1 MAIPQKILEQV
12 LPQISLSKIN
22 VEGQDNNITLTI
34 EVENKTLLKISDSE
48 QVQVGVAII
57 QTSEDISSIN
67 NLQTEFEQRVRNG
80 FGYFSIKNN
89 PKQQEKVV
97 EENGKKFLSKTI
109 STTAVLDIQENNLII
124 FYGSWIQNNDTG
136 EFSFSRVKAE
146 IIFEDGQLKSESYLY
161 FIDGTEDIW
170 EGNVLLADD
179 GFSFTTDESTPR
191 QLTRYKTK
199 NYVVQDFRVRN
210 IIEKS
215 IQDYQELNNK
225 LLNLKSKQIKTR
237 KKNNKKYFTDSY
249 ISQKQNLSLIF
260 GINFADLVLQ
270 NSFLGKDPNLSTE
283 MSRQLFEKSKI
294 VDLKIVKRRV
304 LRTEYNSNSI
314 TDARNGFVQFPN
326 SFEKRIA
333 SGRDKQGLFSGDE
346 NIKET
351 SILIPS
357 LHNKFRFF
365 SCVDENVSSNKD
377 CLYQY
382 GVKIEIM
389 DGSTKII
396 VDDISDLETSV
407 LNAEIKRND
416 TMTET
421 DIEKY
426 VDTYLSKVR
435 RYYSIGNVSEL
446 KKKLVSILSPVN
458 HNFDALNNFIN
469 LQKTLISNLQNMI
482 GEKATIYDDPHI
494 KDDINTEKSTKN
506 TFIVEHYFTNN
517 VYDTSLAD
525 MKKVEYLPDRN
536 TKFFNEYMFANLY
549 FQNREQIERDS
560 SAVPVSTLLS
570 PMRIYHNTALKKI
583 EGTEL
588 KQYGPSRQEQFYNT
602 IKENLLK
609 HVNIEVKK
617 VLLNKTGFKEKEQEV
632 IKSGYSMD
640 SLEVY
645 KYFSSTN
652 VKDKEIDEVFDLY
665 AEYQNDFNAKI
676 EYLLYYNSST
686 GNETWDDLANLHK
699 QTLLDEEGCIICRL
713 NLKNDYRATKWNI
726 SDNIKALDTFFVL
739 KVNNLQD
746 MKNSFSS
753 FYQIDVTPSV
763 NFAVV
768 EDAPQAPNNDTKDS
782 KVVLEKIIL
791 RPEKVKKL
799 SRNWILTYDQ

>member
-1 MAIPQKILEQV
+1 MAISQRILEQI
-12 LPQISLSKIN
+12 LPQLSLSKIN

-34 EVENKTLLKISDSE
+34 EVEKKTLLKISENE
-48 QVQVGVAII
+48 QVRVGFAAI

-67 NLQTEFEQRVRNG
+67 NLQVEFEQRVRNG
-80 FGYFSIKNN
+80 FGYFDIENN
-89 PKQQEKVV
+89 PKQEEKVV
-97 EENGKKFLSKTI
+97 EENGKKFLSKTFLA
-109 STTAVLDIQENNLII
+109 TADFDIQESNLVL
-124 FYGSWIQNNDTG
+124 FYGSWIHNNNTD

-146 IIFEDGQLKSESYLY
+146 ILFEDGELKSESYLY

-179 GFSFTTDESTPR
+179 ELSFITDESAPR
-191 QLTRYKTK
+191 QLVRYKTK
-199 NYVVQDFRVRN
+199 NYVVQDFRVRSS
-210 IIEKS
+210 IEKK

-225 LLNLKSKQIKTR
+225 LLNLKSRQIKTR
-237 KKNNKKYFTDSY
+237 KRSNKKYFTDSY
-249 ISQKQNLSLIF
+249 ISQKQNLSLMF
-260 GINFADLVLQ
+260 GVNFEDLVAH
-270 NSFLGKDPNLSTE
+270 NSFLGKDPNLSIE
-283 MSRQLFEKSKI
+283 MKRQLFEKSKI

-304 LRTEYNSNSI
+304 LRTGYNSNSI
-314 TDARNGFVQFPN
+314 TDERSGFAPFPN
-326 SFEKRIA
+326 SFEQTIA
-333 SGRDKQGLFSGDE
+333 SGRDSQGFFSGDE

-351 SILIPS
+351 SMIIPS

-365 SCVDENVSSNKD
+365 SFVDEDVSSNKD

-382 GVKIEIM
+382 GVKVEIM

-396 VDDISDLETSV
+396 ADDISDLEASV
-407 LNAEIKRND
+407 LNMETKSSD
-416 TMTET
+416 TMSET
-421 DIEKY
+421 DVENY
-426 VDTYLSKVR
+426 VDNYLSKVR
-435 RYYSIGNVSEL
+435 RYYSIGNVSEIS
-446 KKKLVSILSPVN
+446 KKLVAILSPVN
-458 HNFDALNNFIN
+458 RNSDALNNFIS

-494 KDDINTEKSTKN
+494 KDDVNAENSTKG

-525 MKKVEYLPDRN
+525 MKKVEYLSDNN
-536 TKFFNEYMFANLY
+536 TKFFNEYVFANID

-560 SAVPVSTLLS
+560 SGVPFSTSLS
-570 PMRIYHNTALKKI
+570 PMRIHHNTAIKEL
-583 EGTEL
+583 ERTEL
-588 KQYGPSRQEQFYNT
+588 KQYGPSRQEEFYNV

-632 IKSGYSMD
+632 VEDGYSID

-665 AEYQNDFNAKI
+665 SKYQNEFNAKV
-676 EYLLYYNSST
+676 EYLLYHNSST
-686 GNETWDDLANLHK
+686 GDETWDDLANLHK
-699 QTLLDEEGCIICRL
+699 QTLLDKEGCIICRL

-726 SDNIKALDTFFVL
+726 SDNIRALDTFFVL
-739 KVNNLQD
+739 KVDNLQD

-753 FYQIDVTPSV
+753 FYQIDTTPNVS
-763 NFAVV
+763 FAVV
-768 EDAPQAPNNDTKDS
+768 EDTPQVTNDTPKDNKAVMES
-782 KVVLEKIIL
+782 ITL

-799 SRNWILTYDQ
+799 ARNWVLTYG